1 MKNLRQLF
9 LVICLLPL
17 LANAMKIEKDEI
29 DEFTGNRTVIT
40 SWEGICGKYVHIR
53 FRMQNGIQ
61 LLDFKLVCDG
71 AIVIENQGKL
81 MLKSTS
87 DEIGTFLSNGIYS
100 GSRGGGAVGISG
112 SGHWGIFATYKGD
125 LSFFAD
131 NTAKLMR
138 VYATDFY
145 IDKKL
150 SESDGKKLQRLYELF
165 SKTISGEKGT
175 SAFMDCS
182 VSFLK
187 SVNGGYNWEEVKN
200 EYYEAIT
207 KEELQTIIDA
217 WKSQSSGSTI
227 YECRVKK
234 EK

>member
-1 MKNLRQLF
+1 MKNFRQLL

-17 LANAMKIEKDEI
+17 LANAMKIETDEV

-61 LLDFKLVCDG
+61 VLDFKLFYDN
-71 AIVIENQGKL
+71 AIVIADDCKL
-81 MLKSTS
+81 MFKSTT
-87 DEIGTFLSNGIYS
+87 DEIGTFLPIGIYS
-100 GSRGGGAVGISG
+100 GTKGGGAVGISG
-112 SGHWGIFATYKGD
+112 SGSWGISAKYKGD
-125 LSFFAD
+125 LSYFAN

-138 VYATDFY
+138 IYATDFY
-145 IDKKL
+145 LDKKL

-165 SKTISGEKGT
+165 SKTISGEQGT

-207 KEELQTIIDA
+207 KEELQTIMNA
-217 WKSQSSGSTI
+217 WKAQSSGSTI